1 MADFHKEDF
10 ARILAER
17 NVILTDLQTRQFAL
31 YCDMLREW
39 NERMNLTAICEED
52 AIYEKHFLD
61 CVLPMLEYQPKGSLC
76 DVGAGAGFPSLP
88 MKIMDP
94 TLQVTIIEPIQKRI
108 TFLRALCEA
117 CQLDVTLVHGRS
129 EEYAKH
135 HRESFDIVSARAVA
149 SLPVLSELCIP
160 LIKVKGQFWAMKGS
174 RAHEEKEMAK
184 QAIARLGCRYL
195 TSSEQMMSDGAAHIT
210 LIYEKIK
217 STPVQYPR
225 SYGQIKKHPL

>member
-108 TFLRALCEA
+108 TFCVHCVRRVSWMSPWFMDAVRNMRSIIGRAL
-117 CQLDVTLVHGRS
+117 
-129 EEYAKH
+129 
-135 HRESFDIVSARAVA
+135 
-149 SLPVLSELCIP
+149 
-160 LIKVKGQFWAMKGS
+160 
-174 RAHEEKEMAK
+174 
-184 QAIARLGCRYL
+184 
-195 TSSEQMMSDGAAHIT
+195 TS
-210 LIYEKIK
+210 
-217 STPVQYPR
+217 
-225 SYGQIKKHPL
+225 